1 MSVRG
6 AGREDRDGN
15 ILVIVGVV
23 AVDVTVDNDD
33 DDVTVVVVVVVF
45 NMTPPPRLD
54 DGALTTAVTMPV
66 AAS

>member
-6 AGREDRDGN
+6 AGRDDRDGN

-23 AVDVTVDNDD
+23 VDVTVDNDD
-33 DDVTVVVVVVVF
+33 DDVTVVVVVF

-54 DGALTTAVTMPV
+54 DGAPLTAVTMPV